1 MPSCELCTR
10 TVCRGG
16 YQCVSFQKLNSAK
29 IYAAAYLIERLDLSG
44 LHLKSL
50 PRDYFRGLEHVYHVD
65 LSNNDFEHLQWWTL
79 EHLTNLWS
87 LRITD
92 NPRLKTVS
100 DAVRNVA
107 HTLGAMYIYNCPYLS
122 HDTWLF
128 GVPFPKLTSLHI
140 GNCGLKCVGRFRRAP
155 LLKLL
160 DLMGNEIRTIRPNA
174 FANLHALSWL
184 LLSENRLTQFDP
196 ACLSPTSRLV
206 RLNLEMNR
214 ISAIPPLGAYPALTE
229 LEEIYL
235 SNNRIHHLRSD
246 TFTGLNRI
254 GDIDLSNNY
263 LTYLEAGVFKFEST
277 RWIVVILDGNLGLF
291 YIDPDCF
298 SCHGE
303 VHATNNPLLAC
314 EGRGA
319 HFLDRLLVAQ
329 AELIAT
335 IKKSRFL
342 TFHED
347 LIATV
352 FHPTRIEK
360 LITAHGLEALDAF

>member
-1 MPSCELCTR
+1 MPSCEFCTR
-10 TVCRGG
+10 VACRGG
-16 YQCVSFQKLNSAK
+16 FQCTSFQKLNIAK
-29 IYAAAYLIERLDLSG
+29 ISAAAYLIERLDLSG

-65 LSNNDFEHLQWWTL
+65 LSNNDFEDLQWWTL

-87 LRITD
+87 LRITN

-107 HTLGAMYIYNCPYLS
+107 YTLGTLYIDNCPLIG

-140 GNCGLKCVGRFRRAP
+140 SNCGLKCVGRFRQAP
-155 LLKLL
+155 VLELLNFA
-160 DLMGNEIRTIRPNA
+160 GNTIRTIRPDA
-174 FANLHALSWL
+174 FANLHRLKWL
-184 LLSENRLTQFDP
+184 DLSENRLAQFDP
-196 ACLSPTSRLV
+196 ACLSPTSRLI
-206 RLNLEMNR
+206 RLILNNNR
-214 ISAIPPLGAYPALTE
+214 ISKLPSLGSFPAMTE
-229 LEEIYL
+229 LYKINL
-235 SNNRIHHLRSD
+235 SNNRIHHLCPG
-246 TFTGLNRI
+246 TFNGLV
-254 GDIDLSNNY
+254 GSTDIDLSNNY
-263 LTYLEAGVFKFEST
+263 LTYLDAGVFQFQFVT
-277 RWIVVILDGNLGLF
+277 LDGNLGLF

-298 SCHGE
+298 GPYGE
-303 VHATNNPLLAC
+303 VIATNNPLLSC
-314 EGRGA
+314 EGGGP
-319 HFLDRLLVAQ
+319 HFLDRLLGAQ

-335 IKKSRFL
+335 LKKSRFL

-352 FHPTRIEK
+352 FHPSRIEK